1 MKKIIIAI
9 AVFLVFGAIG
19 YYVTNMML
27 AKNDTVSMYSN
38 EDLEAKASGG
48 KCANAKA
55 HTRATKRKLERFH
68 GGQCLSG
75 EAEYKECKAAESAWK
90 SAVKAEK
97 KAC

>member
-55 HTRATKRKLERFH
+55 HTRASRRKLEVYHR
-68 GGQCLSG
+68 GQCISG
-75 EAEYKECKAAESAWK
+75 EALYKECRAAEAVWK